1 MQGIVRIFQET
12 IQFFVALAR
21 PVVNSL
27 SDNRGLAGLSVV
39 LAFGLWIF
47 VTDTE
52 NPTQTRVL
60 PIDIPVQ
67 PINVPDDVA
76 IASSIAPV
84 RLRITVA
91 DDVFDSL
98 TAGDFEADVDLDGLT
113 VGSYELP
120 VNVRALTG
128 RGGLRIDEPLP
139 DMVSVDIAQLTGKT
153 VPVEIDVT
161 GSPAPGF
168 TMNPAVLDADSVL
181 VTGPQ
186 EEVDSVSQVTATI
199 DVTARTTSVD
209 QAVRL
214 TPRNDRGFLV
224 QRVTLEPSVIGVT
237 IEIEQERF
245 SRSVVVSAIVSGE
258 PAIGYNVVAV
268 SVDPATVTVRGTE
281 PFITGTDSIDTQPVG
296 ISGADETVVRSVSLD
311 IPSGVEVTGGVPI
324 VTVTVTIGPATSE
337 FSFTVPITA
346 ANLGPNLSIVGALPS
361 VTVKLIGPF
370 PILSQVSPADI
381 SAIVNL
387 TGLGAG
393 THSIKVDV
401 AQLAGVTISGVTP
414 REIEIVLEPQ

>member
-1 MQGIVRIFQET
+1 MQGIVRVFQET
-12 IQFFVALAR
+12 FQFFAALAR

-27 SDNRGLAGLSVV
+27 SDNRGLASLSIV

-60 PIDIPVQ
+60 PIDITVQ
-67 PINVPDDVA
+67 PINVSDDVA

-139 DMVSVDIAQLTGKT
+139 DTVMVDLSQLTGKV
-153 VPVEIDVT
+153 VPVEVDVT

-168 TMNPAVLDADSVL
+168 TISPAVLDADTVL

-186 EEVDSVSQVTATI
+186 EEVDSVSLVTATI
-199 DVTARTTSVD
+199 DVTARTSSVD

-224 QRVTLEPSVIGVT
+224 QRVNVEPSITGVT

-245 SRSVVVSAIVSGE
+245 SRSVAVSVITAGD
-258 PAIGYNVVAV
+258 PATGYNVLSV
-268 SVDPATVTVRGTE
+268 SVDPPTVTVRGTE
-281 PFITGTDSIDTQPVG
+281 SFITGTDSIDTQPVD
-296 ISGADETVVRSVSLD
+296 ITGADENVVLSVSLD
-311 IPSGVEVTGGVPI
+311 IPSGAEVTGGVQA
-324 VTVTVTIGPATSE
+324 VTVTVTIGPAASE
-337 FSFTVPITA
+337 FTFTVPVTA
-346 ANLGPNLSIVGALPS
+346 ANLGPDVSIVGALPS
-361 VTVKLIGPF
+361 VTVSLVGPF
-370 PILSQVSPADI
+370 PILNQVSPVDI
-381 SAIVNL
+381 SATVNL
-387 TGLGAG
+387 ADLGAG
-393 THSIKVDV
+393 THSVKIDV
-401 AQLAGVTISGVTP
+401 APLAGVTVASVTP
-414 REIEIVLEPQ
+414 REIEVVLEFQ

>member
-1 MQGIVRIFQET
+1 MQSIARVFQET
-12 IQFFVALAR
+12 IQFFAALAR

-27 SDNRGLAGLSVV
+27 SDNRGLAALSVV

-52 NPTQTRVL
+52 NPTRTRVL

-76 IASSIAPV
+76 IAKNIAPV

-139 DMVSVDIAQLTGKT
+139 DTGKVDLAQLTGKS
-153 VPVEIDVT
+153 VPVLIDVT

-168 TMNPAVLDADSVL
+168 TMGPLVLDDDTVL

-186 EEVDSVSQVTATI
+186 KEVDEVSQVTATI
-199 DVTARTTSVD
+199 DVTARTSSVD

-214 TPRNDRGFLV
+214 TARTDRGFLV
-224 QRVTLEPSVIGVT
+224 QRVNLEPSITGVT

-245 SRSVVVSAIVSGE
+245 TRSVAVSVVTAGD
-258 PAIGYNVVAV
+258 PATGYNVVSV
-268 SVDPATVTVRGTE
+268 SVDPPTVTVRGTE
-281 PFITGTDSIDTQPVG
+281 SFVTGADSIDTQPVD
-296 ISGADETVVRSVSLD
+296 IDGADETVVRSVSLD
-311 IPSGVEVTGGVPI
+311 IPSGAEVTGGAQV
-324 VTVTVTIGPATSE
+324 VTVTVTISVATSQ
-337 FSFTVPITA
+337 FNFTVPITA
-346 ANLGPNLSIVGALPS
+346 ANLGPDVNIVGALPS
-361 VTVKLIGPF
+361 VVVKLIGPF
-370 PILSQVSPADI
+370 PILSEVSPADI
-381 SAIVNL
+381 SATVDLND
-387 TGLGAG
+387 LGAG
-393 THSIKVDV
+393 THSVEIDV
-401 AQLAGVTISGVTP
+401 AQLEGVTVASATP
-414 REIEIVLEPQ
+414 EEIDVVLESQ